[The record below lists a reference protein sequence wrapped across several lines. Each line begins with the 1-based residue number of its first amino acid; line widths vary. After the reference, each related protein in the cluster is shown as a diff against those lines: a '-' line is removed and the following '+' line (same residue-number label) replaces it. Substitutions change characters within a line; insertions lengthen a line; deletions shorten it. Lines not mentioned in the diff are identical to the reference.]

1 MGERVFLLYVTFPD
15 RATADASVRIA
26 VERRLA
32 ACGNVLPGVR
42 SVYRWQGAIDT
53 ADEVL
58 VLFKTTEG
66 NLASIRQCILDSHPY
81 EVPEIVATPLV
92 EGNPAYLDWVRE
104 SCKAVVGA
112 EGRASSVE

>member
-15 RATADASVRIA
+15 QVTAEASVRSA

-32 ACGNVLPGVR
+32 ACGNLLPGVR
-42 SVYRWQGAIDT
+42 SIYRWKGAIEA

-66 NLASIRQCILDSHPY
+66 NLTAVRQCILDSHPY
-81 EVPEIVATPLV
+81 EVPEIVATPIV
-92 EGNPAYLDWVRE
+92 EGNAAYLDWVRE
-104 SCKAVVGA
+104 SCRPG
-112 EGRASSVE
+112 